1 MSKII
6 IVTFTDTVD
15 NYGQVL
21 QCYATQ
27 EYLKKRGHD
36 VFIHMKKPMTFQ
48 IIRGLARR
56 FKRLII
62 KEKKRDWRDSL
73 NEEDKAKQI
82 IFDQWNEETI
92 RSERSHPRYFNK
104 FKKKYFQI
112 ENTSVEKLHTRN
124 FDVCVV
130 GSDQTWSGL
139 NSYFFLRWA
148 PKDAKRISI
157 APSVGHKQFNDND
170 VETIRSWLKDFDLV
184 TVREDNGVELCVKAG
199 RPDVKK
205 ILDPT
210 FLLSSDE
217 YSRIELPHN
226 VRKPFI
232 LLYLLGGEIAMDVSE
247 IYKFAKKENLEV
259 VYVASQGRKDGY
271 PKYHAQVGQWLSLIK
286 DAKYVFTNSFHGMA
300 FSIIY
305 KKQFMV
311 FPIIGIMS
319 SMNGRVMSLSKILNM
334 DIVYGGDPITSV
346 KNEIDYTE
354 ICSTI
359 SKNKEMLSTLLSQ
372 LNI

>member
-48 IIRGLARR
+48 TIRGLARR
-56 FKRLII
+56 FKHLII

-112 ENTSVEKLHTRN
+112 ENSNVEKLHTRN

-170 VETIRSWLKDFDLV
+170 VETIKSWLKDFDLV

-259 VYVASQGRKDGY
+259 VYVASQGRKDNY
-271 PKYHAQVGQWLSLIK
+271 PKYNAQVGQWLSLIK

-319 SMNGRVMSLSKILNM
+319 SMNGRIMSLSKILNM

-372 LNI
+372 LDI